1 MDNGNFLEYA
11 GAQLGVDVGYGKC
24 ILVYGE
30 KRTILSSDLTSDGVN
45 GDMTAGTII
54 GVIRGWHTVAGAP
67 VGEISV
73 ERPGTSEMKL
83 VREEI
88 AADVLTFEANLQN
101 RAVIADLVKAGSLN
115 CLLID
120 DQGNVFGEYN
130 VLDGLIST
138 MLLNFSTKVTS
149 SFQRDN
155 ATDKT
160 IAVTVRYLV
169 KELDFVA
176 AGVEAELIN
185 SKVKAEIRLTNLVY
199 STVAD
204 ATTVA
209 FTLISKKT
217 GEILTDI
224 TAVQADV
231 SVILDGNI
239 ATIDSLAFNANT
251 GEFAVSITTASA
263 AMGTGSMLITLSG
276 ADYYVE
282 QIAMPNANV

>member
-11 GAQLGVDVGYGKC
+11 GSKLGVDVGFGKC
-24 ILVYGE
+24 ILVYKE
-30 KRTILSSDLTSDGVN
+30 KKDLALADLTSTAVN
-45 GDMTAGTII
+45 ADIESGAII

-67 VGEISV
+67 VAEISV

-101 RAVIADLVKAGSLN
+101 RAVIADLVKAGALN

-130 VLDGLIST
+130 VLDGMIST
-138 MLLNFSTKVTS
+138 MLLNFSTKTTS

-169 KELDFVA
+169 KELDFIA
-176 AGVEAELIN
+176 AGVETELIN
-185 SKVKAEIRLTNLVY
+185 SKVKAEIRLTGLTY
-199 STVAD
+199 STVAGSTI
-204 ATTVA
+204 AEFKLV
-209 FTLISKKT
+209 SKKT

-224 TAVQADV
+224 TVAGADV
-231 SVILDGNI
+231 TAILDGGI
-239 ATIDSLAFNANT
+239 AVVDEFVIDGVT
-251 GEFAVSITTASA
+251 GEASIAFTTAA
-263 AMGTGSMLITLSG
+263 ASMGTGSLLLTLSG

-282 QIAMPNANV
+282 QTALPVANV

>member
-11 GAQLGVDVGYGKC
+11 GSKLGVDVGFGKC
-24 ILVYGE
+24 ILVYNTKGD
-30 KRTILSSDLTSDGVN
+30 LPLADLTSAN
-45 GDMTAGTII
+45 INAAIEEGTII
-54 GVIRGWHTVAGAP
+54 GIIRGWHTVAGAP

-130 VLDGLIST
+130 VLDGTIST

-176 AGVEAELIN
+176 AGTETELIN
-185 SKVKAEIRLTNLVY
+185 SKVKAEIKVVALTY

-204 ATTVA
+204 NTSVT
-209 FTLISKKT
+209 FKLISKKT

-224 TAVQADV
+224 TPLSADV
-231 SVILDGNI
+231 TAILDGNI
-239 ATIDSLAFNANT
+239 PVIDVLDVDGGGQFT
-251 GEFAVSITTASA
+251 LTFTTASA
-263 AMGTGSMLITLSG
+263 AMGTGSLLLTLSG

-282 QIAMPNANV
+282 QTALPAANV